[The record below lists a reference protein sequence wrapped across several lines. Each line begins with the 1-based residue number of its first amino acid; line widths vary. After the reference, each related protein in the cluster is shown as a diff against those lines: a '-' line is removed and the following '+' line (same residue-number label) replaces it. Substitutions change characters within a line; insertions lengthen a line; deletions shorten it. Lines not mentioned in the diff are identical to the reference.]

1 MKNKTENIIILD
13 LLNKRNDHELRKLL
27 IVKQILIISTLKNV
41 LRTI

>member
-27 IVKQILIISTLKNV
+27 IVKQILLISTLKNV